1 MFESNYLATILDMK
15 MEVTAL
21 DIKLGSCLKTGQHSS
36 FLIIYKENK
45 K

>member
-21 DIKLGSCLKTGQHSS
+21 DIKLGVLS
-36 FLIIYKENK
+36 ENRPAL
-45 K
+45 